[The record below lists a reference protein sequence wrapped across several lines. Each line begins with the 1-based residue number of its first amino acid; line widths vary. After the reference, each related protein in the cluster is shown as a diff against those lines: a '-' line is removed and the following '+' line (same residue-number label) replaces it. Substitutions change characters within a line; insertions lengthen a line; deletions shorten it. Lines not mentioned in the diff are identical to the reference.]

1 MRVQVEPGR
10 LMPGAQDTWR
20 ILGDLDRWRHLGQRP
35 TIRPSEL
42 QLAVRLTLDLEALF
56 VDRAVVPSADEYE
69 VGQRR
74 GPALGPVPDVMPLA
88 DAHAAARK
96 ATAAVAML
104 QRPA

>member
-1 MRVQVEPGR
+1 MQVEPGR
-10 LMPGAQDTWR
+10 LMPGAQDARR
-20 ILGDLDRWRHLGQRP
+20 IVTDVGRRRHLGQRP

-56 VDRAVVPSADEYE
+56 VDRAVVSAADEGE

-74 GPALGPVPDVMPLA
+74 GPALGPVPDVMALA
-88 DAHAAARK
+88 DAHPAPRE